1 MSDKTQM
8 VFGVLLQEQLF
19 RNHGKSEQNK
29 SEQSKGFGL
38 MRERL
43 QSVAR
48 VSAMLVSMAVL
59 MGVAS
64 LVSLT
69 EHVSFVGTVHAN
81 DIQVTNTAVADDSES
96 GVRVVSFDLSW
107 ENSWRSAD
115 LDGSDDSNAGNWDAA
130 WVFVKYRTA
139 GGAWKHAR
147 LTASGHIAGIAT
159 GENMGEGAAL
169 QVGLVDQGSAY
180 DASNNPGMGA
190 MIYRGEAGAG
200 RFAADSLTLR
210 WNYAADGLTGSEEYF
225 VEVYAVEMV
234 YVAPGAFYA
243 GSSRDGTEDARF
255 VAGVTEGSASA
266 PFLVT
271 SNWDGC
277 VSDTDGC

>member
-1 MSDKTQM
+1 MAHQATLEKATLGKATIDKPS
-8 VFGVLLQEQLF
+8 V
-19 RNHGKSEQNK
+19 SI
-29 SEQSKGFGL
+29 QSKGSQVESFVGGYSLEKRGLEWGFGL

-64 LVSLT
+64 VMSVT
-69 EHVSFVGTVHAN
+69 EHVSFVGTVDAN
-81 DIQVTNTAVADDSES
+81 DIQVTNTAVADDSEA

-147 LTASGHIAGIAT
+147 LTASGHIAGTAS

-169 QVGLVDQGSAY
+169 QVGLVDQSSAY
-180 DASNNPGMGA
+180 D
-190 MIYRGEAGAG
+190 
-200 RFAADSLTLR
+200 
-210 WNYAADGLTGSEEYF
+210 
-225 VEVYAVEMV
+225 
-234 YVAPGAFYA
+234 
-243 GSSRDGTEDARF
+243 
-255 VAGVTEGSASA
+255 
-266 PFLVT
+266 
-271 SNWDGC
+271 
-277 VSDTDGC
+277 